1 MKTITTK
8 VRGLCVA
15 LLLGSALAASA
26 VPITFQVN
34 LAVQASLGTFNAA
47 DNTVEVHGSFNGW
60 GPGITLSVS
69 PDNADIY
76 QTIVDVVGATGS
88 AVQYKFVINQAGT
101 LLWENNGVGPAGAQ
115 NRAFN
120 LPATAQTLAPVY
132 FNNQSA
138 PPGVVP
144 VTFQVNMGIQTAIG
158 NFDPTTHTVEAHG
171 AFDGWGTGITLSPSP
186 GDANIYQGTV
196 NITGSPGTVIE
207 HKYVINQAG
216 TLVWEGNVGA
226 GGAFGNRTFALAAS
240 DQLLPVVYFNN
251 LTNNP
256 GGGIPVTFRVN
267 MGVPI
272 ARGTFDPASGTVT
285 VAGPFNN
292 WNPTAST
299 LTNSPTE
306 TNVWYGTLNINTASP
321 GGSVPFK
328 FIMNGTWEAGD
339 NRAFTLASPTQT
351 LPVEYFDRVSDF
363 GPLSLSAVFDAF
375 GDAQIT
381 VSWTGAPLV
390 RLQSRSSLSNG
401 QWQDVP
407 DSIGQSSIT
416 FPFEPAAMPENRFFR
431 LIGP

>member
-1 MKTITTK
+1 MNTIITK
-8 VRGLCVA
+8 VQGMCVA
-15 LLLGSALAASA
+15 FLLSPVLAAVA

-34 LAVQASLGTFNAA
+34 MGVQTTAGTFSPA

-69 PDNADIY
+69 PDNADVY
-76 QTIVDVVGATGS
+76 QATVDVVGATGS
-88 AVQYKFVINQAGT
+88 QVQFKYVINQTGA
-101 LLWENNGVGPAGAQ
+101 LVWENDGVGPGGAQ

-120 LPATAQTLAPVY
+120 LPDVAQTLAPVY

-144 VTFQVNMGIQTAIG
+144 VTFQVNMGIQIAVG
-158 NFDPTTHTVEAHG
+158 NFDPAANTVEAHG
-171 AFDGWGTGITLSPSP
+171 VFDGWGAGITLSPSASDP
-186 GDANIYQGTV
+186 NIYQGTV
-196 NITGSPGTVIE
+196 SIAGSPGTVIE

-216 TLVWEGNVGA
+216 ALVWEGNVGA
-226 GGAFGNRTFALAAS
+226 GGAFGNRSFALGTA

-267 MGVPI
+267 LGVPI
-272 ARGTFDPASGTVT
+272 ARGSFDRSGIVT

-292 WNPTAST
+292 WSPTTSS
-299 LTNSPTE
+299 LTNSPVE
-306 TNVWYGTLNINTASP
+306 TNVWQGTINISTVSP

-328 FIMNGTWEAGD
+328 FLRNGTWENGD
-339 NRAFTLASPTQT
+339 NRAFVLASPTQT

-363 GPLSLSAVFDAF
+363 GPLLVSAVFGAF
-375 GDAQIT
+375 GDVQLT

-390 RLQSRSSLSNG
+390 RLQNRTSLSSG
-401 QWQDVP
+401 QWEDVP
-407 DSIGQSSIT
+407 DSLGQSEMT
-416 FPFEPAAMPENRFFR
+416 FLFEPAATPENRFFR

>member
-8 VRGLCVA
+8 VHGLGVA
-15 LLLGSALAASA
+15 LLVGSTLAASA

-34 LAVQASLGTFNAA
+34 MGVQTSLGMFSPA
-47 DNTVEVHGSFNGW
+47 DNSVEVHGSFNGW

-76 QTIVDVVGATGS
+76 QATVEVVGATGS
-88 AVQYKFVINQAGT
+88 SVQFKFVINQAGS
-101 LLWENNGVGPAGAQ
+101 LVWENNGVGPAGAQ

-120 LPATAQTLAPVY
+120 LPAAAQTLPAVY

-138 PPGVVP
+138 PPGVVE
-144 VTFQVNMGIQTAIG
+144 VTFQVNMAIQTAIG
-158 NFDPTTHTVEAHG
+158 NFDPATYTVEAHG
-171 AFDGWGTGITLSPSP
+171 AFDGWGAGIMLSPSSS
-186 GDANIYQGTV
+186 DANIYQGAV
-196 NITGSPGTVIE
+196 NITGSPGTAIE
-207 HKYVINQAG
+207 HKFVINQAG
-216 TLVWEGNVGA
+216 TLLWEGNVGS
-226 GGAFGNRTFALAAS
+226 GGPFGNRTFTLS
-240 DQLLPVVYFNN
+240 SSNQLLPVVYFNN

-272 ARGTFDPASGTVT
+272 ARGSFDRANGTVNL
-285 VAGPFNN
+285 AGPFNN
-292 WNPTAST
+292 WNPTATS

-306 TNVWYGTLNINTASP
+306 TNVWQGTININTASP

-328 FIMNGTWEAGD
+328 FLMNGTWENGND
-339 NRAFTLASPTQT
+339 RTFVLASPTQT
-351 LPVEYFDRVSDF
+351 LPVEYFDHVSDF
-363 GPLSLSAVFDAF
+363 GPLSLSADVDAF
-375 GDAQIT
+375 GDVQVT

-390 RLQSRSSLSNG
+390 RLQSRSSLSSG

-407 DSIGQSSIT
+407 DSLGQSMMT
-416 FPFEPAAMPENRFFR
+416 FMFEPAVMPENRFFR